1 MQILSQYLHTQMHN
15 LAISLPLIF
24 LHRVVSASAEEKKGC
39 EPCVSRDSPSWLLA
53 CAAVAGVVL
62 TLVIFFPGSVSGAV
76 KPPAHPRPLQPA
88 SGITPK
94 TNAAIAFSVQDVQNY
109 VLTHEFASGEI
120 VPGYTIKIISIKLM
134 KRQQADEQG
143 HELGAYSTT
152 KWVYVVTLEGPFYTT
167 YVKSPVNSSQ
177 TVPQGYEVF
186 DAHTGDTLEW
196 GIP

>member
-1 MQILSQYLHTQMHN
+1 MRITRFPLLIM
-15 LAISLPLIF
+15 LAF
-24 LHRVVSASAEEKKGC
+24 
-39 EPCVSRDSPSWLLA
+39 
-53 CAAVAGVVL
+53 AAVAGIVL
-62 TLVIFFPGSVSGAV
+62 TLVIFFPGSVSGAAQTS
-76 KPPAHPRPLQPA
+76 AHPRPMQPA

-94 TNAAIAFSVQDVQNY
+94 TNAAIAFSTQDVQQY
-109 VLTHEFASGEI
+109 VLTHEFPSGAV
-120 VPGYTIKIISIKLM
+120 VPGHTIKILSIKLM
-134 KRQQADEQG
+134 TRQQADEQG

-152 KWVYVVTLEGPFYTT
+152 KWVYVVTVEGPFYTT